1 MNTIDY
7 YNQNAKYYFD
17 KTVNADMSKQYKLF
31 LKYVKDNGKILD
43 FGCGSGR
50 DSLVFKN
57 LGYQVFP
64 IDGSIELC
72 KLASEYTDLDVKCMD
87 FNELKEKD
95 FYDGIWA
102 CSTLLHVRKSELLN
116 ILKLLR
122 DALKVDGVIYSSFV
136 NGYDREEYKSDGRY
150 FNDLNKDSFETL
162 SNESGLEIVEY
173 SFNKSQVKSHDDV
186 IWNSYVLRRKK

>member
-17 KTVNADMSKQYKLF
+17 KTVNVDMSKQYKLF

-50 DSLVFKN
+50 DSLIFKN

-72 KLASEYTDLDVKCMD
+72 KLASEYTNLDVKCMD
-87 FNELKEKD
+87 FSELKEKD

-102 CSTLLHVRKSELLN
+102 CSTLLHVKRSELLN
-116 ILKLLR
+116 ILKQLR
-122 DALKVDGVIYSSFV
+122 DAVKSDGVIYSSFV
-136 NGYDREEYKSDGRY
+136 NGYDREEYKLDGRY
-150 FNDLNKDSFETL
+150 FNDLNKDSFKLL

-186 IWNSYVLRRKK
+186 IWNSYVLRRKE

>member
-17 KTVNADMSKQYKLF
+17 KTVNVDMSKQYKLF

-50 DSLVFKN
+50 DSLIFKN

-72 KLASEYTDLDVKCMD
+72 KLASEYTNLDVKCMD
-87 FNELKEKD
+87 FSELKEKD
-95 FYDGIWA
+95 FTSRLVYSLA
-102 CSTLLHVRKSELLN
+102 SLHNS
-116 ILKLLR
+116 ILPSI
-122 DALKVDGVIYSSFV
+122 G
-136 NGYDREEYKSDGRY
+136 N
-150 FNDLNKDSFETL
+150 T
-162 SNESGLEIVEY
+162 
-173 SFNKSQVKSHDDV
+173 
-186 IWNSYVLRRKK
+186 